1 MAATG
6 GPACPTIG
14 AMARTQDL
22 GPLIHI
28 SAEAIG
34 RPGQRRFRLRVVNG
48 SGFAASLW
56 LEKEQLNALGDAI
69 ETVLDDE
76 GYDYVPLS
84 PDDAPPRL
92 EAPQSFDLDLQLFQL
107 SMGVNSEDRR
117 IVLIAADGPPDAD
130 DTIGLTMEF
139 DYRSGYEL
147 RQQIAE
153 VIAAGRPL
161 CPLCT
166 APMDPGGHM
175 CVRRNGHQRQA

>member
-34 RPGQRRFRLRVVNG
+34 R
-48 SGFAASLW
+48 

-76 GYDYVPLS
+76 GYDYGPLP

-175 CVRRNGHQRQA
+175 CVRRNGHHREL